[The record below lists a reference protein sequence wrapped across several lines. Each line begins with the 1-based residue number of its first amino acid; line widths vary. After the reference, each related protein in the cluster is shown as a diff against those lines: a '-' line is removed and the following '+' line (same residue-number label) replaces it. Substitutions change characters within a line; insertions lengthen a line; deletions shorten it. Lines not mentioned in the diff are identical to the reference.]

1 MPAGKGML
9 NVQLLVVNRND
20 RTQICGI
27 GEIGE
32 IYVRAGGLAEGYRG
46 LPELNK
52 EKFVNNWFVEKITGI
67 IWIRIMVNL
76 GDNSG

>member
-27 GEIGE
+27 GEIVE

-52 EKFVNNWFVEKITGI
+52 EKFVNNWFVEKDHWI

>member
-32 IYVRAGGLAEGYRG
+32 IYVRAGVWPRL
-46 LPELNK
+46 
-52 EKFVNNWFVEKITGI
+52 
-67 IWIRIMVNL
+67 
-76 GDNSG
+76 